1 MATDHDDAILYLVDR
16 HGEGRVSDDRF
27 EQPIRTLVS
36 SATSQY
42 SYNGEVFE
50 NERALLLRFLDDFS
64 AAERFGSEV
73 LALWVGVAQ
82 DPAVRG
88 GLHTIC
94 GRERSHAALLAQ
106 RLEALGGS
114 CTAELSPQLRNAAR
128 ERLASI
134 EVSDAEK
141 LRDLVVR
148 YPDVEAGVKPI
159 RDVIAQIDDDV
170 ETKALLTTILEDEV
184 ATLRW
189 MLAAFRLC
197 SSPQDPDI
205 PLAES

>member
-1 MATDHDDAILYLVDR
+1 MATDHDDAIRDLVER
-16 HGEGRVSDDRF
+16 HGDGRVSDDRF
-27 EQPIRTLVS
+27 EQQIRTFVS
-36 SATSQY
+36 AVTPQY
-42 SYNGEVFE
+42 SYNGETFE
-50 NERALLLRFLDDFS
+50 TERALVLRFLDDFR

-82 DPAVRG
+82 DPVVRG

-114 CTAELSPQLRNAAR
+114 CTAELSPELKNAAR

-134 EVSDAEK
+134 EVSDVDK

-148 YPDVEAGVKPI
+148 YPDIEAGVKPI
-159 RDVIAQIDDDV
+159 RDVIVQIDDDL
-170 ETKALLTTILEDEV
+170 ETRALLTTILEDEV

-189 MLAAFRLC
+189 MLATFRRHGVPQEPDP
-197 SSPQDPDI
+197 SSTG
-205 PLAES
+205 S